1 MTHEQYIMKIGLVM
15 SGGGIRGIAHLGVVK
30 ALYEEGL
37 TFSKISGTSAG
48 AIVGAFLANGY
59 QPDFILNAFKVTSL
73 FRYIKPVI
81 KGFGL
86 LSLQNTSILYDQ
98 FLPATFEE
106 LKIPFVVAATDLGN
120 ARIAYFSSGKLIAPV
135 QASSCIPAV
144 FKPIEMD
151 GKLYVDGGILD
162 NFPVEVIMDDCDFII
177 GSCCNHLEK
186 IDSVTGIKNIIERS
200 VVISLNS
207 RTESKKRL
215 CNVIIEPKGLGSIS
229 LFHVK
234 RTDDIFEQ
242 GYKAAKE
249 EIKNNPELKEAIKNF
264 KELQLAK

>member
-1 MTHEQYIMKIGLVM
+1 M
-15 SGGGIRGIAHLGVVK
+15 
-30 ALYEEGL
+30 
-37 TFSKISGTSAG
+37 
-48 AIVGAFLANGY
+48 
-59 QPDFILNAFKVTSL
+59 
-73 FRYIKPVI
+73 
-81 KGFGL
+81 
-86 LSLQNTSILYDQ
+86 
-98 FLPATFEE
+98 
-106 LKIPFVVAATDLGN
+106 
-120 ARIAYFSSGKLIAPV
+120 
-135 QASSCIPAV
+135 
-144 FKPIEMD
+144 
-151 GKLYVDGGILD
+151 
-162 NFPVEVIMDDCDFII
+162 
-177 GSCCNHLEK
+177 EK